1 MSSAIASLGGP
12 SLAHWVRGIT
22 KKKTQNTTSP
32 AASSSSSAT
41 ASQSAASGNLL
52 GEIQQAVTSALQS
65 AQGDGGTDPNQ
76 VVEDAIT
83 KLLKNI
89 GIGSSSAPTPTTGTP
104 PSNSA
109 NQTFASLLQSVGIS
123 PTQFQT
129 DFQAAVR
136 AAQQGSQNPNA
147 NIQSIP
153 LGSTLDVTG

>member
-22 KKKTQNTTSP
+22 KKKTQNT
-32 AASSSSSAT
+32 ASATAGSTSSAT
-41 ASQSAASGNLL
+41 SSQSASSGNLL
-52 GEIQQAVTSALQS
+52 GEIQQAVTVCQQS
-65 AQGDGGTDPNQ
+65 AQGDGGTNPNQ

-89 GIGSSSAPTPTTGTP
+89 GIGSSSAPTASTGTA
-104 PSNSA
+104 PSDSA
-109 NQTFASLLQSVGIS
+109 NQTFAGLLQSVGIS

-136 AAQQGSQNPNA
+136 AAQQGSPNPNA
-147 NIQSIP
+147 NLQSIP
-153 LGSTLDVTG
+153 IGSPLDVTG